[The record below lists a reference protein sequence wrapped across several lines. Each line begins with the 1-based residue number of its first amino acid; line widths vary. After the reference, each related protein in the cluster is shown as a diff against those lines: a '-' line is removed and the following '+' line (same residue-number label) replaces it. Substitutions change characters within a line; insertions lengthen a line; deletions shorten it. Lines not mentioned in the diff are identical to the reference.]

1 MTVSI
6 FLVYLVLAATLGRAV
21 LVGMRHAAAIS
32 ACRGCGK
39 PYERRALGEQICRCR
54 D

>member
-1 MTVSI
+1 MTVSLL
-6 FLVYLVLAATLGRAV
+6 LVYLVLAATLGRAV
-21 LVGMRHAAAIS
+21 LVGVQHGPS
-32 ACRGCGK
+32 VSTCRGCGK

>member
-6 FLVYLVLAATLGRAV
+6 LLVYLVLAATLGRAV
-21 LVGMRHAAAIS
+21 LVGMHHGPAMS
-32 ACRGCGK
+32 ECRGCGK
-39 PYERRALGEQICRCR
+39 PFERRALGEQICRCR

>member
-6 FLVYLVLAATLGRAV
+6 LLVYLVLAATLGRAV
-21 LVGMRHAAAIS
+21 LVGMHHGPALS